1 MTLMEKQSAQTP
13 HTKLTVAAKAY
24 VFKGDRLLILRKPEE
39 DRLGG
44 SFPETTIDFPG
55 GKLEYGESW
64 QEGLL
69 REVAEEVQLHIAV
82 GSPFNA
88 WSRMGTHRQILGV
101 DFLAEWVSG
110 EVVLS
115 EEHDS
120 YEWLTLHELRAL
132 GDVLLPDIERAFAL
146 RDQLSLLHSI

>member
-1 MTLMEKQSAQTP
+1 METPATQTPSAQVTI
-13 HTKLTVAAKAY
+13 AAKAY
-24 VFKGDRLLILRKPEE
+24 VFKDDRLLILRKPEK

-44 SFPETTIDFPG
+44 SFPETAIDFPG
-55 GKLEYGESW
+55 GKLEPGESW

-69 REVAEEVQLHIAV
+69 REVAEEVQLAIAV

-88 WSRMGTHRQILGV
+88 WSRMGKQRQILGV

-110 EVVLS
+110 EVTLS

-120 YEWLTLHELRAL
+120 YQWLTLDEIRASADIL
-132 GDVLLPDIERAFAL
+132 VPDIERAFAL
-146 RDQLSLLHSI
+146 RHQLSMLHSM